1 MRLWTY
7 FGPVNPILIS
17 RFQTG
22 WRLSVKV
29 GDLVRF
35 RHDGGLML
43 ILNEQR
49 ADVFDGVIVSGANN
63 GKTVTSYKSL
73 MEKVSG
79 DS

>member
-1 MRLWTY
+1 M
-7 FGPVNPILIS
+7 
-17 RFQTG
+17 
-22 WRLSVKV
+22 KV

-35 RHDGGLML
+35 RHDGRLML

-49 ADVFDGVIVSGANN
+49 ADVFDGVIVAGVDN